1 MAISI
6 ALGAMAG
13 LIAGSFLSTLIL
25 RWPEDRGMGGR
36 SACDGCASTLTWLE
50 LVPLLSYLRQ
60 RGRCAACGAPID
72 RMHPAMEL
80 SCAVAGGAAMAV
92 APGWAG
98 GTGALFGW
106 LLITLAVL
114 DLRYFWLPDRLTL
127 LLAATGLLSGLADP
141 SITYADRM
149 IGGLAGFAGLWAI
162 AWIYRKARGR
172 EGLGGGDP
180 KLFGAIGLWLGWQ
193 VLPFVLLGA
202 SGVGLM
208 VVLILMLRGR
218 AVTATMRVPFGT
230 LLATAA
236 FSAWLLMR

>member
-1 MAISI
+1 
-6 ALGAMAG
+6 
-13 LIAGSFLSTLIL
+13 
-25 RWPEDRGMGGR
+25 
-36 SACDGCASTLTWLE
+36 
-50 LVPLLSYLRQ
+50 
-60 RGRCAACGAPID
+60 
-72 RMHPAMEL
+72 MEL

-193 VLPFVLLGA
+193 VLPFLLLGA

-218 AVTATMRVPFGT
+218 TVTATMRVPFGT